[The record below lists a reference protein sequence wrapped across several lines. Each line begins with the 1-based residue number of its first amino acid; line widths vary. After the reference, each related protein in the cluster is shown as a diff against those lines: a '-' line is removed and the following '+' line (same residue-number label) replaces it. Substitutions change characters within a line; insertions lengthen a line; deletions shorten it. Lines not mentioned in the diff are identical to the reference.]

1 MRQPAAWIPRMSPGP
16 GPAPERLAAAL
27 AEDIAAERLRP
38 GARLPPHRQLADN
51 LKLSVVTVGRAY
63 ALLERQG
70 LVRGEHG
77 RGTFVSASI
86 PDETAAVIDLSL
98 NLPPPILA
106 EAQFAAALQRVAARA
121 AGISTQRYPPPAGRL
136 EHRRAAARWLA
147 GHRIELPAERLLL
160 TNGAQH
166 AIMIALGLIC
176 RPGDALLVES
186 VTYAGAKAAARLL
199 GLRLVGLEM
208 DGEGIR
214 SAALAAALG
223 GRDRPAA
230 LYLTPTMQNPTGRT
244 LTAER
249 RREIAALARRH
260 DLPVIEDDVYSI
272 LDDPGRP
279 TLAELAPERV
289 FYINSLSKGLSAAL
303 RLGLLAV
310 PAGWEDRAAAAV
322 QATAWTASPLTSFVM
337 AEWLQDGTAVL
348 VAEALRR
355 EVQARQAIAGEF
367 FPGMR
372 PAGPAA
378 MHLWLPLGEAAA
390 ERAARRAQALGV
402 LVTPPGATV
411 VDADRDCGLRLCLG
425 AAASRELLGRGLAL
439 VKQAIEVPEDTIF

>member
-1 MRQPAAWIPRMSPGP
+1 MRQSVAWTPRITAGD

-38 GARLPPHRQLADN
+38 GARLPPQRQLADRLN
-51 LKLSVVTVGRAY
+51 LSVVTVGRAY

-70 LVRGEHG
+70 LLRGEHG
-77 RGTFVSASI
+77 RGTFVSASV
-86 PDETAAVIDLSL
+86 PVETAGLIDLSL

-106 EAQFAAALQRVAARA
+106 EAQFIAALQRVAARA
-121 AGISTQRYPPPAGRL
+121 SGIDTQRYPPPAGRL
-136 EHRRAAARWLA
+136 EHRRVAAHWLA
-147 GHRIELPAERLLL
+147 EHRIELAPERLLL

-166 AIMIALGLIC
+166 AIMIALSLVC
-176 RPGDALLVES
+176 RPGDTVLVES

-199 GLRLVGLEM
+199 GLRLVGLAM
-208 DGEGIR
+208 DGEGITTE
-214 SAALAAALG
+214 ALAAALAG
-223 GRDRPAA
+223 PARPAA

-249 RREIAALARRH
+249 RREIAGLARTH
-260 DLPVIEDDVYSI
+260 DLLVIEDDVYSI

-289 FYINSLSKGLSAAL
+289 FYLNSLSKGLSAAL
-303 RLGLLAV
+303 RLGVLAV

-322 QATAWTASPLTSFVM
+322 QATTWTASPLISFVM
-337 AEWLQDGTAVL
+337 AEWLQDGTAKL
-348 VAEALRR
+348 VATALRR
-355 EVQARQAIAGEF
+355 EVQARQAVAAAF
-367 FPGMR
+367 FPGAR
-372 PAGPAA
+372 PEGPAA
-378 MHLWLPLGEAAA
+378 MHLWLPLAEAAA

-402 LVTPPGATV
+402 VVTPPGATV
-411 VDADRDCGLRLCLG
+411 VDAARDCGLRLCLG
-425 AAASRELLGRGLAL
+425 AAPGREALARGLSL